1 MMNKAD
7 GPAQIFQKAAN
18 PLVIVIS
25 GPSGVGK
32 DAILNRMKE
41 RPYPFKYVT
50 TLTTR
55 RQRANEKHQV
65 DYHFV
70 SVDEYQ
76 NLVQSEGLL
85 ESASVYGNWYGV
97 PKSPVREALAEGRDT
112 IIKVDVQGAA
122 NIKKILPDAVLIFIL
137 PPSVEELSKRLCRR
151 RTESAED
158 LSLRLKTAEQEIR
171 QISSFDYAVMNPCD
185 AVDKAI
191 EDILAIIQ
199 AEKCRVKTR
208 RYQL

>member
-7 GPAQIFQKAAN
+7 RPEQNFQKAAS

-55 RQRANEKHQV
+55 QQRANEKHQV

-76 NLVQSEGLL
+76 KLVQNEGLL
-85 ESASVYGNWYGV
+85 ESARVYGNWYGV
-97 PKSPVREALAEGRDT
+97 PRSPVREALAEGRDT

-122 NIKKILPDAVLIFIL
+122 NIKKILPDAVLIFVL
-137 PPSVEELSKRLCRR
+137 PPSIEELSKRLSQR
-151 RTESAED
+151 RTESTAD
-158 LSLRLKTAEQEIR
+158 LSLRLKTAEQEIQ
-171 QISSFDYAVMNPCD
+171 QISSFDYVVLNSCD
-185 AVDKAI
+185 AVEKAI

>member
-7 GPAQIFQKAAN
+7 QPQPIFQN
-18 PLVIVIS
+18 TSVPLVVVIS

-41 RPYPFKYVT
+41 RQYPFKYVT

-55 RQRANEKHQV
+55 KQRANEKHQV

-70 SVDEYQ
+70 SLEEYQ
-76 NLVQSEGLL
+76 ELLKNDGLL
-85 ESASVYGNWYGV
+85 ESAKVYGNWYGV
-97 PKSPVREALAEGRDT
+97 PKSQVKDALTEGRDT

-137 PPSVEELSKRLCRR
+137 PPSLDELSKRLCRR

-158 LSLRLKTAEQEIR
+158 LALRLKTAEQEIE
-171 QISSFDYAVMNPCD
+171 QIGSFDYFVLNRCD
-185 AVDKAI
+185 AVEKAI
-191 EDILAIIQ
+191 EDVMAIIQ

-208 RYQL
+208 RYIL